1 MSLDPVHNHTDEGDV
16 HLCYRL
22 IDFGDH
28 LCKGQLHGLEV
39 RLNAR
44 KDLLRECV
52 ENAIGALR
60 QGEASG
66 AGSAGAQE
74 CLSATEAIKSLNDK
88 KY

>member
-1 MSLDPVHNHTDEGDV
+1 M
-16 HLCYRL
+16 
-22 IDFGDH
+22 
-28 LCKGQLHGLEV
+28 EV

-60 QGEASG
+60 HDEAPC
-66 AGSAGAQE
+66 AGLAGAQE
-74 CLSATEAIKSLNDK
+74 RLSATEAIKSLSDK